1 MGLRTVGLMHAD
13 WLFFELSSGALV
25 MVGIEPNVL
34 VPRSK
39 DAHANL
45 HGTGSYE
52 HAFKNGDF
60 ALASKI

>member
-1 MGLRTVGLMHAD
+1 MHAD